1 MTCREKCRKCDR
13 GRPSCQRCIS
23 KGLVCRGYP
32 DQFRFCGIA
41 SRGKWKDARIPAAEK
56 DVPSQVQVVQAPP
69 QEIPNSGEEQ
79 LNMIISAGSTPP
91 MPEPRRSKRLT
102 IDAMLVDSAP
112 VEEDITTLLKSS
124 QTKALIHHC
133 KAAKWQYWNNANT
146 AQMITLFAATN
157 WRRLGTRR
165 ITRTERTLC
174 P

>member
-56 DVPSQVQVVQAPP
+56 DFPDQTHAQPQVQAPA
-69 QEIPNSGEEQ
+69 QESPNSVEEPQ
-79 LNMIISAGSTPP
+79 DTFHSAGSTPP

-102 IDAMLVDSAP
+102 IDAMLVDSTP
-112 VEEDITTLLKSS
+112 VEEDIATLLKSS
-124 QTKALIHHC
+124 QTKTLIHHC
-133 KAAKWQYWNNANT
+133 MVAK
-146 AQMITLFAATN
+146 
-157 WRRLGTRR
+157 
-165 ITRTERTLC
+165 
-174 P
+174 